1 MTNRFWSILTACS
14 LVPLA
19 GNLPAF
25 SSEISDQFE
34 SALATAC
41 EAQETPEMCSCY
53 ANEVTSQ
60 YNDKQLVAMFKLL
73 KDREANDMFL
83 VIHSQVGM
91 KCKNA
96 TVEN

>member
-1 MTNRFWSILTACS
+1 MNKRFWSILTACS
-14 LVPLA
+14 LVPLG

-60 YNDKQLVAMFKLL
+60 YNDKQLVAIMNLL

-91 KCKNA
+91 ECKNSTIA
-96 TVEN
+96 N